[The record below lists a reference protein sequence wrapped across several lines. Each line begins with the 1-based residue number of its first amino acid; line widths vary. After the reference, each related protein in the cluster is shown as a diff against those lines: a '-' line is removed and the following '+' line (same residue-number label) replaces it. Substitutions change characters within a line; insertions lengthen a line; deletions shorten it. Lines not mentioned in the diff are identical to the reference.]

1 MKKYITPKDFEIAA
15 KNGIKKDTVI
25 RRVVRNNWSIDEAI
39 STPSQRYDLPRKLL
53 EKAEKLG
60 LERQFV
66 IDRMKH
72 GWGIEKACTTPKI
85 KTGRPKKG
93 DNMEKK
99 YWYIT
104 PDDFERAAKNGINK
118 DTLRQRV
125 RTLGWDIERAIK
137 SPLKKVRNIP
147 QELLEEAKRKGIT
160 RHLIS
165 GRISQGWSVEKACT
179 TETMSVGRPR
189 GKVEK

>member
-1 MKKYITPKDFEIAA
+1 M
-15 KNGIKKDTVI
+15 
-25 RRVVRNNWSIDEAI
+25 
-39 STPSQRYDLPRKLL
+39 
-53 EKAEKLG
+53 
-60 LERQFV
+60 ER
-66 IDRMKH
+66 
-72 GWGIEKACTTPKI
+72 
-85 KTGRPKKG
+85 
-93 DNMEKK
+93 K

-179 TETMSVGRPR
+179 TETMRVGRPR
-189 GKVEK
+189 SKDEKKQNKGKEIQEKQLISFFFHVIIYL